1 MHKISF
7 VLTGTIVPN
16 STFVVHD
23 NVEKR
28 REEYLRAIRFYSQI
42 GTVYFLENSSYDL
55 LNDRDFTK
63 MKNVNIR
70 KFPKSDNYNKGK
82 GYQEFEML
90 DAWVAAEEELPDR
103 WIKITGRYI
112 IENIKSMVEKC
123 TSEVQREFIADAY
136 LKKRVVNTFIFYIT
150 TDFYR
155 KYITGIY
162 QECDDSKG
170 LWIEKILFN
179 KMGMFPLEKFS
190 YFNSQPKLS
199 GLSGTTGVAFRSPTY
214 KTKIKTLLRKFNYQ
228 INKNYIVIKFI

>member
-90 DAWVAAEEELPDR
+90 DAWVAEEEELPDR

-179 KMGMFPLEKFS
+179 KMDMFPFEKFS

-199 GLSGTTGVAFRSPTY
+199 GLSGTTGVTYRSPTY
-214 KTKIKTLLRKFNYQ
+214 KTKIKAILRKFNYQ